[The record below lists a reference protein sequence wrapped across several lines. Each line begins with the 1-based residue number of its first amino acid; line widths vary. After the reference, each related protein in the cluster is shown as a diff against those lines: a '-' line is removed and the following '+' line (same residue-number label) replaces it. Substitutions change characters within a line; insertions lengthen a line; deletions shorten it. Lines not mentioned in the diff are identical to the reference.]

1 MTPNY
6 NRPLNQGNQSYSPQ
20 YSPASGASPRYN
32 AATSSHHQSGVMPS
46 PGAARYGGMG
56 SSSLHHQGTPVSPG
70 ASGAYIP
77 SSPMY
82 NANAGGV
89 VGRPS
94 YIGGVSP
101 IEDSMSENEAT
112 PNPNKQQ

>member
-1 MTPNY
+1 
-6 NRPLNQGNQSYSPQ
+6 
-20 YSPASGASPRYN
+20 
-32 AATSSHHQSGVMPS
+32 MPS
-46 PGAARYGGMG
+46 PGTARYGVMG

-82 NANAGGV
+82 NANPGGV
-89 VGRPS
+89 VTRPS
-94 YIGGVSP
+94 YIQEGASP
-101 IEDSMSENEAT
+101 IDDSMSENEAT

>member
-1 MTPNY
+1 
-6 NRPLNQGNQSYSPQ
+6 
-20 YSPASGASPRYN
+20 
-32 AATSSHHQSGVMPS
+32 MPS
-46 PGAARYGGMG
+46 PAGAGRFGTTGGPA
-56 SSSLHHQGTPVSPG
+56 SSLHHQGTPVSPG

-82 NANAGGV
+82 NANIGGGP

-94 YIGGVSP
+94 YLGGGVSP

>member
-1 MTPNY
+1 
-6 NRPLNQGNQSYSPQ
+6 
-20 YSPASGASPRYN
+20 
-32 AATSSHHQSGVMPS
+32 MPS
-46 PGAARYGGMG
+46 PGAARFTGMG

-82 NANAGGV
+82 NANAGGQV
-89 VGRPS
+89 TRPS
-94 YIGGVSP
+94 YILGGVSP
-101 IEDSMSENEAT
+101 IDDSMSENEAT